1 MRLTSR
7 PLSLVARSYQRVNR
21 LLAKRHAFWILF
33 LPFVLMFLALGGL
46 AVYKLRGA
54 SLERI
59 SLLQGVVASSAVLDL
74 ESALASDPALLH
86 GLVSAPHVRDLLL
99 NPTPANLRHLE
110 AVFDTVLRQNP
121 RISDLRWIDAGGV
134 ERVHL
139 RSRQGH
145 ISVLPTDAR
154 ENRMEW
160 DSFQKAMAL
169 PAAQVHISP
178 IELFERMGK
187 PEQPLLPT
195 VRLASPV
202 VDGRGLRH
210 GVVVVNRSVQA
221 LLDALPAEAHFG
233 SRTLLVNQ
241 DGDWL
246 KAPNAED
253 AWGKQLGHT
262 RSFAQQYPDTW
273 QAMQTQHSGTHSDA
287 RAHWAWRTL
296 DTTRLKAAAAD
307 VAVGPKLRVLSR
319 VEVTLIDKLT
329 QSFVTLVALIVVLIL
344 VVLGLAWRWLIHH
357 AQMLERSRRM
367 LEMSNTVTQTG
378 TWEMDLGTRTLFFS
392 PLALEPGAPK
402 AAFTP
407 SYKQFLACIAHP
419 EQRKLVESSIQA
431 AADHGTPA
439 MAEIE
444 FRMPSGQCQWR
455 SVAVYAHQEAGQSV
469 RLYGTSQNI
478 TDRKHRELEL
488 AAQQQRLTNL
498 IDGTKACT
506 WEWNVQTNDVVIN
519 ANYAALLGYTL
530 DELTPFD
537 MARWAQFL
545 DPVEME
551 NSMAI
556 VKRHFSGELPYYAD
570 TFRLKTRHGDTVWVQ
585 NRGRVEQYTPDGQ
598 PLIMQGILN
607 NITDLVTARQHAEK
621 ANQAKSDFLSSMSHE
636 LRTPMNAILGFGQLL
651 EADSGLNDD
660 QRESVQE
667 INKAGRHLLGLINEV
682 LDLSKIESG
691 QLTLSREPVQLL
703 PLLQECV
710 GLAQPLARERHISLH
725 LTCAPDVVVQ
735 ADRVRLMQVLLNLVS
750 NAIKYNRPQG
760 HVWVHARAQ
769 GNRCHV
775 SVKDTGPGVP
785 ADIGDTLFQPFTRS
799 VSTQNSVEGT
809 GIGLSITRRLL
820 EHMGGHI
827 DFSTEDG
834 VGTEFWF
841 DLPLA
846 QPLSAG
852 ADEVSA
858 DVLPATQPSHHRLYP
873 AAQPGQR
880 TVLSIDDNPAN
891 LKLIERMIGTG
902 QGITLLS
909 AHTPQMGLDLARTHR
924 PDLVLLDINMPGMDG
939 YEVLARLRAEP
950 NWVKH
955 TPVVAVTANAMANDV
970 AKGLEAGFTAYLT
983 KPFAVDELLHTVNTL
998 LPPPGNASGV

>member
-1 MRLTSR
+1 M
-7 PLSLVARSYQRVNR
+7 
-21 LLAKRHAFWILF
+21 
-33 LPFVLMFLALGGL
+33 
-46 AVYKLRGA
+46 
-54 SLERI
+54 
-59 SLLQGVVASSAVLDL
+59 
-74 ESALASDPALLH
+74 
-86 GLVSAPHVRDLLL
+86 
-99 NPTPANLRHLE
+99 
-110 AVFDTVLRQNP
+110 
-121 RISDLRWIDAGGV
+121 AG
-134 ERVHL
+134 
-139 RSRQGH
+139 
-145 ISVLPTDAR
+145 
-154 ENRMEW
+154 M
-160 DSFQKAMAL
+160 
-169 PAAQVHISP
+169 
-178 IELFERMGK
+178 
-187 PEQPLLPT
+187 
-195 VRLASPV
+195 
-202 VDGRGLRH
+202 RH
-210 GVVVVNRSVQA
+210 GVLVVNRSVQA
-221 LLDALPAEAHFG
+221 LLDALPSEAHFG

-241 DGDWL
+241 EGDWL
-246 KAPNAED
+246 KAPDAED
-253 AWGKQLGHT
+253 AWRTQLGHT
-262 RSFAQQYPDTW
+262 RSFALQHHETW
-273 QAMQTQHSGTHSDA
+273 QIMQMQHSGVNRDA
-287 RAHWAWRTL
+287 TALWAWRTL
-296 DTTRLKAAAAD
+296 DTTRLRGTSAD
-307 VAVGPKLRVLSR
+307 VAVGPKLWVLSR
-319 VEVTLIDKLT
+319 VDGALIEKLT
-329 QSFVTLVALIVVLIL
+329 QGYVAMVAPIVVLIL
-344 VVLGLAWRWLIHH
+344 AVLGLAWRWLIHH

-378 TWEMDLGTRTLFFS
+378 TWEMDLGNRTLYFS
-392 PLALEPGAPK
+392 PLTLEPDAPK

-407 SYKQFLACIAHP
+407 SYKQFLACIPHP
-419 EQRKLVESSIQA
+419 EQRRLVEASIQA
-431 AADHGTPA
+431 AADHGTSA

-444 FRMPSGQCQWR
+444 FRMPSGQYQWR
-455 SVAVYAHQEAGQSV
+455 SVAVYAHQEAGQSI

-488 AAQQQRLTNL
+488 AAERQRLTSL
-498 IDGTKACT
+498 IEGTKACT
-506 WEWNVQTNDVVIN
+506 WEWNVQTNSVVIN

-530 DELTPFD
+530 EELTPFD
-537 MARWAQFL
+537 MESWAKFL
-545 DPVEME
+545 DPVEMK

-585 NRGRVEQYTPDGQ
+585 NRGRVEQFTPDGQ
-598 PLIMQGILN
+598 PLVMQGILN
-607 NITDLVTARQHAEK
+607 NITDLVMARQHAEK
-621 ANQAKSDFLSSMSHE
+621 ANQAKSEFLSSMSHE

-651 EADSGLNDD
+651 EADNGLNDD
-660 QRESVQE
+660 QRESVHE

-691 QLTLSREPVQLL
+691 HLALSCEPVQLL

-710 GLAQPLARERHISLH
+710 GLAQPLARERHINLH
-725 LTCAPDVVVQ
+725 LTCAPGLVVQ

-760 HVWVHARAQ
+760 RVWVQARAQ

-785 ADIGDTLFQPFTRS
+785 ADVGDTLFQPFTRS

-852 ADEVSA
+852 AEEASA
-858 DVLPATQPSHHRLYP
+858 DVLPATQPSHNLLYP
-873 AAQPGQR
+873 AAQPGQQ

-891 LKLIERMIGTG
+891 LKLIERMIGSG

-955 TPVVAVTANAMANDV
+955 TPVVAVTANAMATDV

-983 KPFAVDELLHTVNTL
+983 KPFVLDELLHTVNTL
-998 LPPPGNASGV
+998 LPPPGNASAV